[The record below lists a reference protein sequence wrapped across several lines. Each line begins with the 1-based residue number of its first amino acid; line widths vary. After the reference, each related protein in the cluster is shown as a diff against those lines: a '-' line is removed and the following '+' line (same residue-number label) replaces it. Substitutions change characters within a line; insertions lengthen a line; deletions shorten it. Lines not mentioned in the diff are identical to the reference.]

1 MCVFLISPVPIT
13 EPLTSELIDTPV
25 FYNLAPRPIKYR
37 VSVPIP
43 RYNIPV
49 WIWNVSYCSRVYSNN
64 VIYFWVKWLLNM
76 KKKLGFYPL
85 GFDMNMKVCI
95 ACDFCYPSSNMYNFE
110 QVLNLLSWL
119 FVPLLQQ
126 SPPARWERHKG
137 GMMSKG
143 DERRVLRTGGR
154 KFGWLSRDGSLSF
167 PSSIYFLAILSVS
180 HLLDSDSRF
189 FCSFGCFT
197 SSENRWKA
205 SAPIEGEKFKY
216 Y

>member
-1 MCVFLISPVPIT
+1 M
-13 EPLTSELIDTPV
+13 
-25 FYNLAPRPIKYR
+25 
-37 VSVPIP
+37 
-43 RYNIPV
+43 
-49 WIWNVSYCSRVYSNN
+49 
-64 VIYFWVKWLLNM
+64 
-76 KKKLGFYPL
+76 
-85 GFDMNMKVCI
+85 
-95 ACDFCYPSSNMYNFE
+95 
-110 QVLNLLSWL
+110 

-180 HLLDSDSRF
+180 HLSDSDSRF

-205 SAPIEGEKFKY
+205 SAPIEGKEDCEVLTTMGLIHQACVCTNLCYFTSRCMPSMPPNFLICFANKCSVS
-216 Y
+216 

>member
-1 MCVFLISPVPIT
+1 MLVTAAEVTPMLWYIS
-13 EPLTSELIDTPV
+13 E
-25 FYNLAPRPIKYR
+25 
-37 VSVPIP
+37 
-43 RYNIPV
+43 
-49 WIWNVSYCSRVYSNN
+49 WNG
-64 VIYFWVKWLLNM
+64 FWTR
-76 KKKLGFYPL
+76 KKKAIHPL
-85 GFDMNMKVCI
+85 GVDMNMKVCI

-180 HLLDSDSRF
+180 HLSDSDSGF

-197 SSENRWKA
+197 SSENRGKLQHQLKVRK
-205 SAPIEGEKFKY
+205 IVKY
-216 Y
+216 